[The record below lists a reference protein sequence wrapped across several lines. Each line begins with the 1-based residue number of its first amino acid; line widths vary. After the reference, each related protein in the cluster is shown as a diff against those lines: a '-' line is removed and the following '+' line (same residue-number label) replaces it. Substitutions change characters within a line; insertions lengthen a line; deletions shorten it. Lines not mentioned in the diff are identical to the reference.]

1 VPASAGGPKTRR
13 EAGTLFVRMGL
24 NYLRGLRRSV
34 AEEIVAAR
42 AQQPFSSLRDLIRR
56 VPGLNKK
63 EIAALAEIGALNAL
77 PEHEADRQRRG
88 ALWQASAA
96 ARAIGPLLESATG
109 ESEISP
115 LVPMTPTQRTFSDFT
130 HSGLTLGKH
139 PIAFHR
145 DQLQAMGVL
154 DNDLV
159 KKHRDGAVIQ
169 IAGLVITRQRPGTAK
184 GFVFLTLED
193 ETGVLNVIVN
203 PGLYDRKRI
212 TIRERYLLIKGV
224 LQNQSNVVSVKAGEI
239 EPLSFVAPVVPSHD
253 FH

>member
-1 VPASAGGPKTRR
+1 MMYRVHCTKKAFFRKALIRHCHIQRSQSPWPSINTGMSGCIFTVNVTVPSGCLCTIEK
-13 EAGTLFVRMGL
+13 EEDTLFVRMGL

-96 ARAIGPLLESATG
+96 ARNTGPLLESATG
-109 ESEISP
+109 ESELSP

-145 DQLQAMGVL
+145 DQLQAMDVL
-154 DNDLV
+154 NNDLV
-159 KKHRDGAVIQ
+159 KK
-169 IAGLVITRQRPGTAK
+169 
-184 GFVFLTLED
+184 
-193 ETGVLNVIVN
+193 
-203 PGLYDRKRI
+203 
-212 TIRERYLLIKGV
+212 
-224 LQNQSNVVSVKAGEI
+224 
-239 EPLSFVAPVVPSHD
+239 
-253 FH
+253 